1 MGYLILIAA
10 IAGLDQFV
18 KYLIVNRMALYETV
32 EIWPFLHFTYVQNT
46 GAAFSLLKNGTLFL
60 GIMTMILLLL
70 MAVFWRKPYVKRYH
84 LPLALLCGGAVG
96 NFIDRIFRGYVVDY
110 IQVTSWFP
118 VFNIADMMV
127 VTGVALMALLII
139 KSETREDGKN
149 EKRIS

>member
-18 KYLIVNRMALYETV
+18 KYLIVNRMALYETI

-46 GAAFSLLKNGTLFL
+46 GAAFSLLKNGALFL

-70 MAVFWRKPYVKRYH
+70 MVVFWRKPFIKRYH

>member
-10 IAGLDQFV
+10 IAGLDQIV
-18 KYLIVNRMALYETV
+18 KYLIVNGMALYETIR
-32 EIWPFLHFTYVQNT
+32 IWPFLNITYVQNT
-46 GAAFSLLKNGTLFL
+46 GAAFSLLKNSTLFL

-127 VTGVALMALLII
+127 VAGVALMALLII